1 MMQVLCEVKGCNLLF
16 DSVSQLREHRL
27 DNHFQ
32 HYFELANG
40 NEKLLLRY
48 MSVITKRQYKNL

>member
-16 DSVSQLREHRL
+16 DSVLQLREHRL

-48 MSVITKRQYKNL
+48 MSVITK